1 MELFDSQFQKQL
13 EYLALVSRRVF
24 RGRLLA
30 QQRTRELGAGLEF
43 AEHRDYTP
51 GEDFRYVDWNLYA
64 RHGELLIKRFQ
75 EEEDLHVY
83 LLLDASRSMAGGA
96 PAKFDYARQVAA
108 LLAYIALDDLN
119 RVAVTAFAGEIVAD
133 FPLTRGKGHV
143 LSLLRFLEQLEPAGA
158 GTRMARCLEQ
168 FVRRGPRRG
177 LALVLSDF
185 YDPAGYQRA
194 LDLLRYRQFE
204 PHLIQLH
211 APEDAAPRVLG
222 DVRLEDVETGA
233 ARQVTVTETRLRTYR
248 RVYAEFL
255 EGLVRYSRRYGLGC
269 TCTSTAVPFDV
280 LLLRMMRSAGVLR

>member
-1 MELFDSQFQKQL
+1 VELFDGEFLKKL

-83 LLLDASRSMAGGA
+83 LLLDGSRSMAGGA

-108 LLAYIALDDLN
+108 ALAYIALDDLN
-119 RVAVTAFAGEIVAD
+119 RVAVTVFAGEVVAD

-143 LSLLRFLEQLEPAGA
+143 LSLMRFLDQLEPAGA
-158 GTRMARCLEQ
+158 TTQMARAVEQ
-168 FVRRGPRRG
+168 FVRRGQRSG
-177 LALVLSDF
+177 LAVVISDF
-185 YDPAGYQRA
+185 FDPAGYRRA

-233 ARQVTVTETRLRTYR
+233 ARQVTVTEARLRAYR

-255 EGLVRYSRRYGLGC
+255 AGLVRYSRRYGLGC
-269 TCTSTAVPFDV
+269 TCTPTTVPFDD
-280 LLLRMMRSAGVLR
+280 LLLGMMRSAGVLR